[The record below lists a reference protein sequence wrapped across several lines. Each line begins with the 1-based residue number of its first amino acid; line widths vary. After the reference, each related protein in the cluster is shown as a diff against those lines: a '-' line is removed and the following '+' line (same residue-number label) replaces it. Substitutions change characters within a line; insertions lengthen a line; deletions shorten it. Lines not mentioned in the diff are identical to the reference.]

1 MGSLNRQ
8 NTLSKQTSAVFNMT
22 LDELQA
28 SMGSGRPFGSMN
40 MDEFLQTVWDKDPGL
55 LNTQLSSEPMFGGDL
70 FPQPSLDKSNL
81 SLPQDY
87 SGKTVDE
94 VWNAIKASQ
103 TQPNYEQPFT
113 VGHLLEGIGVVSDS
127 PREPIQAAQ
136 LQFLQQFGQ
145 SQPEVR
151 QAHVQHARLPDP
163 PQLQIH
169 SQGLTPSF
177 SPAQCAAHQ
186 SQLNGRPAL
195 IQQPLPQQFPQ
206 QQYIRP
212 HQPQFPQPLPAHQS
226 NQQPPMQ
233 ASLLQPQTNGTRRKG
248 SPTKPRSVGKVSPE
262 KAQASDSMP
271 VNIRASTQYPPAQQA
286 SSGPGVMHS
295 QAAAPGTALVPT
307 AAPMPASPAL
317 DPQGRQQDSSLAG
330 GSQTSPSPPPSAVAT
345 DEERG
350 ETKRARQRKRKDPEV
365 VDERTMRM
373 QKRMVKNRE
382 SAARSRQRKQEYTA
396 DLEEQVNQLKEQN
409 RLLLQRVIDACPPPE
424 DKHSGRVNGEPLR
437 RTRSGL

>member
-94 VWNAIKASQ
+94 VWNAIKANQ

-177 SPAQCAAHQ
+177 SPPQYAAHQ
-186 SQLNGRPAL
+186 NQLNGRSAL
-195 IQQPLPQQFPQ
+195 IQQASLQQFPQ
-206 QQYIRP
+206 QQYIHP
-212 HQPQFPQPLPAHQS
+212 HQPQFPQPLPAHQP
-226 NQQPPMQ
+226 NQQQPNQ
-233 ASLLQPQTNGTRRKG
+233 ASLLQPQTNGARRNG
-248 SPTKPRSVGKVSPE
+248 SPTKPQSVGKVSPE
-262 KAQASDSMP
+262 KAQASDSIP

-286 SSGPGVMHS
+286 SSGAGVMHS
-295 QAAAPGTALVPT
+295 QAARPGTGPVPTAARPGTGPVPT

-317 DPQGRQQDSSLAG
+317 DPQGRQQDSSLPV
-330 GSQTSPSPPPSAVAT
+330 S
-345 DEERG
+345 DF
-350 ETKRARQRKRKDPEV
+350 V
-365 VDERTMRM
+365 VVLSGCHAHL
-373 QKRMVKNRE
+373 QHSCV
-382 SAARSRQRKQEYTA
+382 QPF
-396 DLEEQVNQLKEQN
+396 
-409 RLLLQRVIDACPPPE
+409 LLLFCVRDSQYCYKISWVRQLLTAQHAGNSLTCLCRCMKASTVRRYLTVNEHRRLYVPPQ
-424 DKHSGRVNGEPLR
+424 
-437 RTRSGL
+437 

>member
-1 MGSLNRQ
+1 
-8 NTLSKQTSAVFNMT
+8 
-22 LDELQA
+22 
-28 SMGSGRPFGSMN
+28 
-40 MDEFLQTVWDKDPGL
+40 
-55 LNTQLSSEPMFGGDL
+55 MFGGDL

-87 SGKTVDE
+87 RYKWQFASLQLDQACSLQQKQSVNMPCVHCSGKTVDE

-286 SSGPGVMHS
+286 SCV
-295 QAAAPGTALVPT
+295 
-307 AAPMPASPAL
+307 
-317 DPQGRQQDSSLAG
+317 
-330 GSQTSPSPPPSAVAT
+330 
-345 DEERG
+345 
-350 ETKRARQRKRKDPEV
+350 
-365 VDERTMRM
+365 
-373 QKRMVKNRE
+373 
-382 SAARSRQRKQEYTA
+382 
-396 DLEEQVNQLKEQN
+396 LKT
-409 RLLLQRVIDACPPPE
+409 LLQM
-424 DKHSGRVNGEPLR
+424 
-437 RTRSGL
+437 